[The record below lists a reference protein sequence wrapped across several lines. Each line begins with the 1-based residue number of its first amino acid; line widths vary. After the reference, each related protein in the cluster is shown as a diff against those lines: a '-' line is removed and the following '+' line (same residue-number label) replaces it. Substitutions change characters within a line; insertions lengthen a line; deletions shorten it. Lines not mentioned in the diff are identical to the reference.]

1 MIPDEIRNEIE
12 AKCDIQESKNNS
24 RNKEMQEYQ
33 NQKGELQSPRK
44 AYDHTNTW
52 TI

>member
-1 MIPDEIRNEIE
+1 MIPDEIMNEIE

-33 NQKGELQSPRK
+33 NQKGKTPTLREV
-44 AYDHTNTW
+44 YDHMNT
-52 TI
+52 